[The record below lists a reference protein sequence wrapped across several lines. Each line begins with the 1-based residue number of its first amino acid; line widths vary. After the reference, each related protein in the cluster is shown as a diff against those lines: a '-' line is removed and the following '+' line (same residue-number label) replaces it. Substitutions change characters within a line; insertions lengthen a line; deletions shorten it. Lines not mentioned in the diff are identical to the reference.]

1 MNPVE
6 QHLFNQKEPYQ
17 SIMIYVRSVILKTFP
32 EVAEKFSYG
41 IPFYYYKKKPMVYI
55 NRLKGTNY
63 VDISFMDGNHLKGK
77 FPQLKDYKNR
87 KRVRSIQVNNLEDF
101 DEQAFVNI
109 LNEATLFITKNRSKL

>member
-63 VDISFMDGNHLKGK
+63 VDVSFMDGNHLKGK

>member
-1 MNPVE
+1 MIPVE
-6 QHLFNQKEPYQ
+6 NYLFNQKEPYQ

-63 VDISFMDGNHLKGK
+63 VDVSFMDGNHLKGK

>member
-63 VDISFMDGNHLKGK
+63 VDISFMDGKW
-77 FPQLKDYKNR
+77 
-87 KRVRSIQVNNLEDF
+87 
-101 DEQAFVNI
+101 
-109 LNEATLFITKNRSKL
+109 